1 MITEFLTPDPKSVVE
16 MVLAVSL
23 LILVVLFAR
32 KAVAREFGP
41 GLAYALWLLPLARL
55 VMPPLPSG
63 LSWISLLG
71 LAPSLPLADAAA
83 VTASTDTSVW
93 TSNDAHTV
101 TIAPVTHTLDAAPV
115 APVMADGSFLPGM
128 DMAAS
133 IMAVVLAVWIIGALV
148 ALVRNSAAQQSFMS
162 VVAREKMPASPQLQA
177 LADDVARQVG
187 LKRTPQIATSLISN
201 GPLVTGLFRPIVL
214 LPAWFETDYDRVQQR
229 AALAHELTHVK
240 RGDLWA
246 LQLAELFVA
255 CLWFNPLAYM
265 ARAAFRTDQEAACD
279 SDVLRCGAAS
289 PHAYGSTLLKAVRIS
304 VPERLPMA
312 ASLPLTHSLKERMR
326 RMAYPAPTKRRRL
339 AGVGLTAL
347 LGSAALITTASVT
360 ASAGEAKTEL
370 TRSLKIDNSTLYI
383 DGKKVEDRQ
392 FVLLGDPIKPPAP
405 AVEARIAELN
415 QRISM
420 ETRNMTVPEAMP
432 PLPPM
437 PVMPPQPAVP
447 PLPPAHVLTELAG
460 GAHTYTYTASDEDT
474 DRKIEENAAAWEAWS
489 DEFESSMAQWEAEVD
504 HIVSTW
510 EATYGDD
517 LEKTNLKIET
527 RIASLTDELE
537 ATIDAAYGDSHDRQ
551 DELITSSLE
560 SLALSCRDAKLAPGE
575 TRILSAEGTDGHDLH
590 VACVE
595 GDAARLQAAE
605 TLAAIK
611 ESGVLRDEEKAAFRK
626 MKTSRRTIEI
636 NK

>member
-1 MITEFLTPDPKSVVE
+1 MITEFLTPDPKSFLE

-23 LILVVLFAR
+23 LIILVLFTR
-32 KAVAREFGP
+32 KAIAREFGP

-55 VMPPLPSG
+55 VMPPLPTG
-63 LSWISLLG
+63 LSWVSLLG
-71 LAPSLPLADAAA
+71 LAPALPLTDAAT
-83 VTASTDTSVW
+83 VTTSAATQVFASTGAQSGTMGPI
-93 TSNDAHTV
+93 SNTLELTPA
-101 TIAPVTHTLDAAPV
+101 APVTADA
-115 APVMADGSFLPGM
+115 SFLPGM
-128 DMAAS
+128 DMAVS
-133 IMAVVLAVWIIGALV
+133 IITVLLAIWLIGALV
-148 ALVRNSAAQQSFMS
+148 SLVRNSAAQHDFMKI
-162 VVAREKMPASPQLQA
+162 VAREKVPASPQLQA

-201 GPLVTGLFRPIVL
+201 GPLVTGLFRPIIL

-246 LQLAELFVA
+246 LQVAELFVA

-265 ARAAFRTDQEAACD
+265 ARKAFRTDQEAACD

-326 RMAYPAPTKRRRL
+326 RLAYPAPTKRRRL

-347 LGSAALITTASVT
+347 LGSVAVISTASVT
-360 ASAGEAKTEL
+360 ASAGEAKTDSP
-370 TRSLKIDNSTLYI
+370 RSLKIDNSTLFI

-392 FVLLGDPIKPPAP
+392 FVLLGDPVMVPDPDI
-405 AVEARIAELN
+405 EAEIAELN
-415 QRISM
+415 HRISL
-420 ETRNMTVPEAMP
+420 ETRNITVPEAMP

-437 PVMPPQPAVP
+437 PAMPPQP
-447 PLPPAHVLTELAG
+447 PAPTTPTARNMSELAG
-460 GAHTYTYTASDEDT
+460 GTHGHRLSEAEAEAQAEAH
-474 DRKIEENAAAWEAWS
+474 AAAWESWA
-489 DEFESSMAQWEAEVD
+489 DEYDTRMSQWEDEVD
-504 HIVSTW
+504 QIVSTW
-510 EATYGDD
+510 EDTYGDD
-517 LEKTNLKIET
+517 LERTNMEIEA
-527 RIASLTDELE
+527 RIESWTGELE
-537 ATIDAAYGDSHDRQ
+537 AKIEAAYGNGQEGR
-551 DELITSSLE
+551 DEQTTRALE
-560 SLALSCRDAKLAPGE
+560 TLALSCRDANLAAGE
-575 TRILSAEGTDGHDLH
+575 TRILAAPGPYGDDLH

-595 GDAARLQAAE
+595 GDAARLKAAE

-611 ESGVLRDEEKAAFRK
+611 ESGVLRDEEKAAFKK